1 MRSIRVISALLLLTG
16 LSLYAQDPPG
26 PAQQD
31 LPEPAKT
38 PLEESNPEPEP
49 ATEPRP
55 EPPVQTQT
63 PPAQPP
69 RYATIPLGPD
79 GKPARLTLEQIV
91 RMVLDNNNLV
101 RIQQLEILKADT
113 ELLKE
118 DAKYAPKVGASY
130 EGYEKRDKATAS
142 TIFSGDKI
150 NQDTYKAY
158 INKLFSTGTY
168 FQLEASDSRFD
179 SNAGDS
185 AALAGTT
192 FSRLSQPPL
201 HTGALT
207 VTLRQELLKNA
218 FGYSQRRINDIA
230 QNNSVIK
237 REELTLQLTQL
248 VVKTMVDY
256 WSLAISEENVR
267 TSELLLTNTR
277 NIRDITL
284 GKTNLGLAESFEVNQ
299 WNALLSQAEVQMTNA
314 TLDRNQ
320 KRRELLRTL
329 NLAPDLDLQGAGE
342 LAAQIPRD
350 IDREKDIALARE
362 TRPDLRNIR
371 LQMKNA
377 EMFSEIAENSLLPS
391 MSLGGR
397 LSSRDNGRY
406 SASAFNEVP
415 RGTYP
420 EAGVEFRVEM
430 PLWDDSARVDSRNA
444 QIARKQLTLQETQL
458 ERQVEDEIRD
468 GYDRIQAAYGALKK
482 AESGVEQMNYFYGGL
497 LVRYRQGRFTAV
509 AVKNALDSL
518 VQARLALTQARIN
531 FNISLVRYELA
542 RNTVFKRYNIDI
554 NEVLDRL
561 RKN

>member
-1 MRSIRVISALLLLTG
+1 MRSLRVISALLLLTG

-26 PAQQD
+26 PAAEE
-31 LPEPAKT
+31 LPDSKETAR
-38 PLEESNPEPEP
+38 E
-49 ATEPRP
+49 
-55 EPPVQTQT
+55 VQ
-63 PPAQPP
+63 PPADKPAPDEKTEVPAARTPQ
-69 RYATIPLGPD
+69 YATVPVGPD
-79 GKPARLTLEQIV
+79 GKPARLSLEEIV
-91 RMVLDNNNLV
+91 RMVLENNNLV

-118 DAKYAPKVGASY
+118 DAKYAPKIGASY
-130 EGYEKRDKATAS
+130 EGYEKREKPTAS

-158 INKLFSTGTY
+158 VNKLFSSGTY
-168 FQLEASDSRFD
+168 FQLEASDTRFD

-185 AALAGTT
+185 LALAGTT

-207 VTLRQELLKNA
+207 VTLRQELMKNA
-218 FGYSQRRINDIA
+218 FGYSQRRINEIA

-256 WSLAISEENVR
+256 WSLAIAEENVR

-299 WNALLSQAEVQMTNA
+299 WNALLSQAEVQMTSA

-329 NLAPDLDLQGAGE
+329 NLAPDLELQGAGE
-342 LAAQIPRD
+342 LAAQIPGD

-377 EMFSEIAENSLLPS
+377 EMYSEIAENSLLPS
-391 MSLGGR
+391 MSVGGR

-406 SASAFNEVP
+406 ANTAFNEVP

-430 PLWDDSARVDSRNA
+430 PLWDESARVDSRNA
-444 QIARKQLTLQETQL
+444 LIAKRQLTLQETQL

-468 GYDRIQAAYGALKK
+468 GYDRIQAAFSALKK

-509 AVKNALDSL
+509 AVKTALDSL

-554 NEVLDRL
+554 NQVLDRL
-561 RKN
+561 RNEK